1 MGNYYND
8 YGFSEINPT
17 NITFDVPGIEDK
29 TIGNSYTL
37 QEEYRDWRRVVKQ
50 HITNEADRTIK
61 TVNEFTN
68 ERVDMAENK
77 IMQHVSDKTTYV
89 INTLTPKIVS
99 VDNKVNDV
107 KSKQDEHTTLLNRIL
122 TAINNI
128 RF

>member
-50 HITNEADRTIK
+50 HITNEKGEISYEAGTHCHAD
-61 TVNEFTN
+61 
-68 ERVDMAENK
+68 
-77 IMQHVSDKTTYV
+77 S
-89 INTLTPKIVS
+89 
-99 VDNKVNDV
+99 
-107 KSKQDEHTTLLNRIL
+107 
-122 TAINNI
+122 
-128 RF
+128 

>member
-17 NITFDVPGIEDK
+17 NITYDVPGIEDK

-37 QEEYRDWRRVVKQ
+37 QEEYRDWRKVVKQ

-61 TVNEFTN
+61 TVNEFTD
-68 ERVDMAENK
+68 ERVEKAEDK
-77 IMQHVSDKTTYV
+77 IISHISTKSEYV
-89 INTLTPKIVS
+89 INTLSPKIKNVEDK
-99 VDNKVNDV
+99 VDDV
-107 KSKQDEHTTLLNRIL
+107 KTKQGEHTTLLNRIL

-128 RF
+128 RL